1 MKTETKILGLQ
12 EQGISYASKIELET
26 QNLVQIFGFNPK
38 IENARKRDPDR
49 RGRDPEEKRDTQM
62 LGGQPDNHIEVI
74 FYSPPQPGPKNPGV
88 SLWSFLVIFF
98 RQKNSKLIPPKF

>member
-12 EQGISYASKIELET
+12 EQGIGYASKIELET

-38 IENARKRDPDR
+38 IENARKRDTDR
-49 RGRDPEEKRDTQM
+49 RGRDHEEKRDTQM

-74 FYSPPQPGPKNPGV
+74 FYPKPQSPPRNPGV
-88 SLWSFLVIFF
+88 SLWSFLVKNFQ
-98 RQKNSKLIPPKF
+98 QKNSNFFPQKF